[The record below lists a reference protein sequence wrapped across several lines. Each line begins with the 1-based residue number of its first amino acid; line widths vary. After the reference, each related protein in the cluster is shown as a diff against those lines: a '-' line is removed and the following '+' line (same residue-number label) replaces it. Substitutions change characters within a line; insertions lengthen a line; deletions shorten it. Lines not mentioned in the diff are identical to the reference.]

1 MQTFNVATCEPDTV
15 IEQGAFRRAYFDL
28 TERLGASVIGA
39 TVFEIR
45 DGDRFG
51 PYHYHDGLEEWL
63 YVVSGAPVLR
73 HPGGERTL
81 EPGELVTFA
90 SGSQGAHTYLGP
102 GRVLVFSAG
111 ARGWG
116 EGFVSVY
123 PDSDKIA
130 AAPGVIF
137 RRADALQ
144 SLDADA
150 ALDVAAGDTSVSL
163 LTTPGGDPMLGQ
175 RLGARLWAAALRDLA
190 PGGVDGPYRYEWCR
204 EAYAL
209 VVAGAVTLRRP
220 DGEHALHAGDIVC
233 FPWGPDGGRQWR
245 NSGVQP
251 ARVIT
256 FSTPPDGP
264 MSAFQPDD
272 GTVEIRV
279 SNAEG
284 YRFRLADQIADYW
297 DGEPG
302 AEPA

>member
-1 MQTFNVATCEPDTV
+1 MQSVNVATCEPDAV
-15 IEQGAFRRAYFDL
+15 IERGAFRRAAFDL

-39 TVFEIR
+39 TVFDIR
-45 DGDRFG
+45 AGDRFG
-51 PYHYHDGLEEWL
+51 PYHYHHGLEEWL
-63 YVVSGAPVLR
+63 FVVAGAPVLR

-81 EPGELVTFA
+81 EPGELLAFA
-90 SGSQGAHTYLGP
+90 PGPQGAHTYLGP

-116 EGFVSVY
+116 EGFISVY
-123 PDSDKIA
+123 PDSDKIS
-130 AAPGVIF
+130 AAPGIMF

-144 SLDADA
+144 TIGADPIA
-150 ALDVAAGDTSVSL
+150 AVAAERSAVNLFTAPGD
-163 LTTPGGDPMLGQ
+163 DAELGR
-175 RLGARLWAAALRDLA
+175 RLGARLWAAGLRDLV
-190 PGGVDGPYRYEWCR
+190 PGDVDGPYRYEWCR

-220 DGEHALHAGDIVC
+220 DGEHALGAGDIVC
-233 FPWGPDGGRQWR
+233 FPWGPDGARQWR
-245 NSGVQP
+245 NSGREP

-279 SNAEG
+279 SRTEG
-284 YRFRLADQIADYW
+284 YRFRLADRIEDYW

-302 AEPA
+302 AGPA